1 MSVEEMFDVLNR
13 YTKSVYKS
21 LNKLNQQTNAN
32 FNYKPFEA
40 VLLDN
45 SFSRRKVA
53 SQKVTKNE
61 DKPSSEGALDMIHV
75 NVSQEN
81 VLIKDL
87 ILWDSQDTDLQH
99 TLQFAQGMT
108 QDFLEERGIQL
119 SLENINGNEKYKL
132 LQLIVF

>member
-108 QDFLEERGIQL
+108 RDFWEERGIQL